1 MCVRKTGR
9 EPQAETNL
17 LSFSLSWHLH
27 CFRTPALK
35 SDKYHTAPPVV
46 FISREYAKAQQW
58 EQELFFLLLMN
69 LKDFFSSLLTVVPTL
84 HLQLKSLEGTGT
96 PGITSHYASGNYRVK
111 GPDGQRQRAA
121 CEWAAKLFV
130 GFSSPAPSLYPHPA
144 RFLTPPHL
152 SLSNWDALRTRGLW
166 ENAQLFQNN
175 DRTRSTIHRLTHTH
189 KWSKKCHTE
198 TYITN
203 LAGNNWDP

>member
-9 EPQAETNL
+9 DPQAETNL
-17 LSFSLSWHLH
+17 SFSLCWRLH

-35 SDKYHTAPPVV
+35 SDKYRTAPPVV

-69 LKDFFSSLLTVVPTL
+69 LKDFCSSLLTVVPTL

-96 PGITSHYASGNYRVK
+96 PAITSHYASGNYRGN

-121 CEWAAKLFV
+121 CEWAAKLFA

-175 DRTRSTIHRLTHTH
+175 DRTRSTIHRLTHTN
-189 KWSKKCHTE
+189 KLSTKCHTE